1 MMSRAPSAAPAA
13 IPPIAPE
20 LKAGPTGSSNG
31 GAGRVGVGDGVETTK
46 VTEYNLILL
55 TTLRPTSTS

>member
-20 LKAGPTGSSNG
+20 LKVGPPGPSIG
-31 GAGRVGVGDGVETTK
+31 GKGRVGVRDGVETTK
-46 VTEYNLILL
+46 SDRI
-55 TTLRPTSTS
+55 